1 MTTTEVLRRLA
12 PLSVALEQAEA
23 GAEPRANM
31 AAAAHA
37 LDGLYALAWGNETQ
51 QRALS
56 PAACSSVA
64 ALLRAPAVLGDASL
78 AEKTLRAVRVLCRY
92 GQEKSTRNEA
102 AEAALVSAGACEG
115 NRGIHETMVA

>member
-1 MTTTEVLRRLA
+1 MSL
-12 PLSVALEQAEA
+12 ALEQAKA
-23 GAEPRANM
+23 GAEPQAHIITT
-31 AAAAHA
+31 AAHA
-37 LDGLYALAWGNETQ
+37 LDGLYALAWGNKAQ

-92 GQEKSTRNEA
+92 GDEYSTRNEA
-102 AEAALVSAGACEG
+102 GEAALVSAGACEG
-115 NRGIHETMVA
+115 NGGMH